1 MDGTTANLNNTVE
14 QQFTNAVRSI
24 DKGVNLLEDLKE
36 PHNSNVLERINSLL
50 GRTGNS
56 ASSFEDLLYMRIIG

>member
-36 PHNSNVLERINSLL
+36 PHNSNVLERINLLL
-50 GRTGNS
+50 GRMGNS
-56 ASSFEDLLYMRIIG
+56 ASSFERPYNMVLSG